1 MKRCIFCGKSE
12 DEFDSKNMWSDE
24 HIIPEC
30 LGNST
35 LKINNVCKHCN
46 SNLGTYVDN
55 YFVNHHFIKSKR
67 QFLRLRSQNGNI
79 PNAFQ
84 EGVTADGERIR
95 MSADFV
101 PSVVPLVKQEGNKL
115 ITHANSVAEARKIL
129 STKLRRLHMPPEK
142 IEEYISKIDE
152 SCFQSFQPEIRYD
165 ILLDINRFLLEALK
179 IGYEYAVYKLGDRYL
194 DDPTAANIRARLNLA
209 ISGKMQSSCEKPPE
223 ASYAPEYLMSSLGK
237 SSFIGAHYISIAST
251 IHNEYAVYKLGDRYL
266 DDPTAANIRA
276 RLNLAISG
284 KMQSSCEKP
293 PEASYAP
300 EYLMSSLGKSSFIG
314 AHYISIASTIHN
326 ELIAHVV
333 LFFSPVSAF
342 QVLLSKQANL
352 YLENG
357 QIAEDFIDLT
367 QKENQK
373 V

>member
-46 SNLGTYVDN
+46 SSLGTYVDN

-101 PSVVPLVKQEGNKL
+101 PSVVPSVKQEGNKL

-129 STKLRRLHMPPEK
+129 STKLRRLHMPLEK

-179 IGYEYAVYKLGDRYL
+179 IGYEYAVYKFGDRYL

-209 ISGKMQSSCEKPPE
+209 ISGKLQSSCEKPPE

-237 SSFIGAHYISIAST
+237 SSFIS
-251 IHNEYAVYKLGDRYL
+251 
-266 DDPTAANIRA
+266 
-276 RLNLAISG
+276 
-284 KMQSSCEKP
+284 
-293 PEASYAP
+293 
-300 EYLMSSLGKSSFIG
+300 

-357 QIAEDFIDLT
+357 QITENFIDLT
-367 QKENQK
+367 QKESQK

>member
-46 SNLGTYVDN
+46 SSLGTYVDN
-55 YFVNHHFIKSKR
+55 HFVNHHFIKSKR

-101 PSVVPLVKQEGNKL
+101 PSVVPSVKQEGNKL

-129 STKLRRLHMPPEK
+129 STKLRRLHMPLEK

-179 IGYEYAVYKLGDRYL
+179 IGYEYAVYKFGDRYL

-209 ISGKMQSSCEKPPE
+209 ISGK
-223 ASYAPEYLMSSLGK
+223 L
-237 SSFIGAHYISIAST
+237 
-251 IHNEYAVYKLGDRYL
+251 
-266 DDPTAANIRA
+266 
-276 RLNLAISG
+276 
-284 KMQSSCEKP
+284 QSSCEKP

-333 LFFSPVSAF
+333 LFFSPFAALREYEDEIASEGREHTKT
-342 QVLLSKQANL
+342 QRIELSEERKEHLGATLMQLHKGSFVTVRYFTDGYYEDISRKVESVDGVYKELKMSTGMKNDIGKEL
-352 YLENG
+352 PTIIPFEDILEVV
-357 QIAEDFIDLT
+357 T
-367 QKENQK
+367 K
-373 V
+373 

>member
-101 PSVVPLVKQEGNKL
+101 PSVVP
-115 ITHANSVAEARKIL
+115 SV
-129 STKLRRLHMPPEK
+129 
-142 IEEYISKIDE
+142 
-152 SCFQSFQPEIRYD
+152 
-165 ILLDINRFLLEALK
+165 
-179 IGYEYAVYKLGDRYL
+179 
-194 DDPTAANIRARLNLA
+194 
-209 ISGKMQSSCEKPPE
+209 
-223 ASYAPEYLMSSLGK
+223 
-237 SSFIGAHYISIAST
+237 
-251 IHNEYAVYKLGDRYL
+251 
-266 DDPTAANIRA
+266 
-276 RLNLAISG
+276 
-284 KMQSSCEKP
+284 
-293 PEASYAP
+293 
-300 EYLMSSLGKSSFIG
+300 
-314 AHYISIASTIHN
+314 
-326 ELIAHVV
+326 
-333 LFFSPVSAF
+333 
-342 QVLLSKQANL
+342 
-352 YLENG
+352 
-357 QIAEDFIDLT
+357 
-367 QKENQK
+367 
-373 V
+373 